1 MKRFLLHLFTLTIIS
16 AASYTLIAAIGAP
29 RHHEHRDL
37 YVPPGSAVLDISPPT
52 PSSTPPVTI
61 PGVLVIETDGSALT
75 LDGGPLAF
83 DGTQWTYKGAY
94 HGEGTITFHAKP
106 EEHTR

>member
-1 MKRFLLHLFTLTIIS
+1 MRRFLLHLLTLTMIS

-37 YVPPGSAVLDISPPT
+37 YTPPGSAVLDISPPA
-52 PSSTPPVTI
+52 PISQPVTI

-106 EEHTR
+106 EERAR